1 MFMVWGEL
9 GLVAANAAKKIMLN
23 TKVWSLMDVLMAFA
37 HVHAHTIVLLCPSI
51 CRRGEKYKGRGKRL
65 LNDMTTV
72 GEIEGGA
79 HILYASTVFGAVC
92 APPLYLRAAYVL
104 DASDVTDSLPSQ
116 TRKMLDGL
124 PTSTGLAYQSCPD
137 FVNPAGR
144 GKGWQVER
152 LEEILAFEVP
162 EALHP
167 FPIAAAAW

>member
-1 MFMVWGEL
+1 MCTLTPSCCCVPQSAGVE
-9 GLVAANAAKKIMLN
+9 KS
-23 TKVWSLMDVLMAFA
+23 TKA
-37 HVHAHTIVLLCPSI
+37 
-51 CRRGEKYKGRGKRL
+51 EGRG
-65 LNDMTTV
+65 
-72 GEIEGGA
+72 
-79 HILYASTVFGAVC
+79 
-92 APPLYLRAAYVL
+92 AAYVL

-124 PTSTGLAYQSCPD
+124 PTSAGLAYQSCPD